1 VLTSAHALEACSA
14 ACPLHCL
21 RARGDVRL
29 SSELSPSLTHSPGA
43 APPAPRRG
51 RSRGLCALPTRG
63 SAGGRH
69 HRHSRASRDRSLP
82 PRLYGKGGGRRARV
96 CGCVRPDDGEAAAPQ
111 PLCSKRAPRRGLAS
125 PASPTRASCS
135 VLGEAPAR
143 GGEPPGPS
151 RPLAAPPPPSHAATA
166 AVSFCATRRS
176 CSLPPTRLR
185 RRCVLRCDPPRWQQ
199 RALLVPLPASGPGAT
214 GHWASGHRPSGH
226 RASGHVGP
234 LAIGTGTLRPSG
246 HCVHR
251 DIAWGCRHRHARR
264 AVLVLA
270 SARALKACS
279 TACPLHYLYARGGSQ
294 SWQSPSQS
302 CQSPSQPSH
311 TVCLRLPWSKCRSR
325 GLPTGKDPPRPS
337 RNCYL
342 AERGGAA

>member
-1 VLTSAHALEACSA
+1 MERAAGGARVCAGACGRTTARPPPRSRSALSVRRAVVS
-14 ACPLHCL
+14 PLQ
-21 RARGDVRL
+21 
-29 SSELSPSLTHSPGA
+29 
-43 APPAPRRG
+43 PRR
-51 RSRGLCALPTRG
+51 R
-63 SAGGRH
+63 
-69 HRHSRASRDRSLP
+69 
-82 PRLYGKGGGRRARV
+82 GRRAR
-96 CGCVRPDDGEAAAPQ
+96 
-111 PLCSKRAPRRGLAS
+111 CSARRL
-125 PASPTRASCS
+125 PEER
-135 VLGEAPAR
+135 
-143 GGEPPGPS
+143 EPPGPS
-151 RPLAAPPPPSHAATA
+151 RPPAAPPPPSHAATA

-214 GHWASGHRPSGH
+214 PA
-226 RASGHVGP
+226 VGVARSP
-234 LAIGTGTLRPSG
+234 LAWRRAAGRAAAQS
-246 HCVHR
+246 
-251 DIAWGCRHRHARR
+251 AASSAARR

-294 SWQSPSQS
+294 SWRSPSQS

-325 GLPTGKDPPRPS
+325 GLPAGKDPPRPS